1 MLLGEALMANYRLY
15 CLDGAGKISLANDI
29 EAGDDAEAVVIARD
43 THRYSRMCEIWQRDR
58 LVATLD
64 AGDLASSAA

>member
-1 MLLGEALMANYRLY
+1 MAYYRLY
-15 CLDGAGKISLANDI
+15 CLDGAGKISLADDI

-43 THRYSRMCEIWQRDR
+43 THRNSRMCEIWQLDR

-64 AGDLASSAA
+64 AGDLAGSAA